1 MAILLNLVKIWQTVQ
16 KCIVTRRNHA
26 IDDQNN
32 GRWVSANQPMIEH
45 RPHVIQLYLDQWPQ
59 YALFTVRGIPTQNE
73 ARWARIMAPC
83 CVSLACVCDLHSS
96 SSKDMSF
103 HRFPVDQV
111 AGIEWIFKS
120 RRGIPLL

>member
-1 MAILLNLVKIWQTVQ
+1 MTSHVHVAVHVAILT
-16 KCIVTRRNHA
+16 
-26 IDDQNN
+26 
-32 GRWVSANQPMIEH
+32 S
-45 RPHVIQLYLDQWPQ
+45 
-59 YALFTVRGIPTQNE
+59 LFTVRGGLRSIHGQRNPHPKRGEVGTDNG
-73 ARWARIMAPC
+73 AMALRC
-83 CVSLACVCDLHSS
+83 CVALACVCDLHSS